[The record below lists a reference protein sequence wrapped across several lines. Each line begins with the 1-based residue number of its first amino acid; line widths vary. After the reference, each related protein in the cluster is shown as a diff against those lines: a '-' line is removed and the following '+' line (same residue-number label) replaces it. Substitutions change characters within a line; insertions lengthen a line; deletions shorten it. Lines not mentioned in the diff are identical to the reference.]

1 MRAIRGANMS
11 SRWQAV
17 AGLGQSVWYDNVA
30 RPALAEGHLARLVR
44 EDCVTGGAVQP
55 ARLPPAGGRGRTS
68 RPFIFAKGGLQ
79 AGLYDDEIRAAPAS
93 DSDAKVFERC
103 AVGDI
108 QQACDLLR
116 PVWERTGGA
125 DGYISI
131 EEEAALAFEVDSAVR
146 RAHELRDLVDRP
158 NVLVK
163 IPSTEAGGEAFRR
176 LTREGLSINMTL
188 LFSVERY
195 REIAQH
201 YVDALAERV
210 EAGEDVSGTGSV
222 ARFFAS
228 P

>member
-1 MRAIRGANMS
+1 MS

-44 EDCVTGGAVQP
+44 EDGVTGG
-55 ARLPPAGGRGRTS
+55 TS
-68 RPFIFAKGGLQ
+68 NPSIFAQ
-79 AGLYDDEIRAAPAS
+79 AVLESGLYDEEIRAAPAS

-131 EEEAALAFEVDSAVR
+131 EEEAALAFEGASAARGRAGLRGRLGRTARARAARARRPAQRADQDPIDRGRRRGVPPPDPRGPEHQHDAALLGRALPADRPALRRCAR
-146 RAHELRDLVDRP
+146 RARRGGRGRARDRL
-158 NVLVK
+158 
-163 IPSTEAGGEAFRR
+163 GGELLR
-176 LTREGLSINMTL
+176 L
-188 LFSVERY
+188 
-195 REIAQH
+195 
-201 YVDALAERV
+201 
-210 EAGEDVSGTGSV
+210 
-222 ARFFAS
+222 AR
-228 P
+228 